1 MLHLFLSEQQ
11 RVGDG
16 RVGVVDLVVHQLD
29 DVFLADPVDEQRRRE
44 GEEGQEGAAGHP
56 QRDVAAVFAH
66 LHEQERLTGH
76 SDQRRHEG
84 ERLDQLDLG
93 GQDAF
98 VDGLLVFLEAFFNL
112 FRRWLLRKVSDL
124 PMLDQRPECNMRWA
138 DQGTARLRI

>member
-44 GEEGQEGAAGHP
+44 GEEGQEGAAGHH

-66 LHEQERLTGH
+66 LQEQERLTGN
-76 SDQRRHEG
+76 SDQ
-84 ERLDQLDLG
+84 
-93 GQDAF
+93 
-98 VDGLLVFLEAFFNL
+98 
-112 FRRWLLRKVSDL
+112 
-124 PMLDQRPECNMRWA
+124 
-138 DQGTARLRI
+138 